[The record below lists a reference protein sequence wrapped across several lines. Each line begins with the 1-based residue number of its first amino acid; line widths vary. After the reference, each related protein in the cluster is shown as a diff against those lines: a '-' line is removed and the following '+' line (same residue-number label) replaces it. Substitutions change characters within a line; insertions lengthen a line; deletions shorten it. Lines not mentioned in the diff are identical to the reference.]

1 MRDKRPLGGRAR
13 RVWRQS
19 LSALR
24 DEDVDV
30 HFVECEVSFLLY
42 VPAAQRHQSLFGRS
56 CQQEAVKVV
65 RLECREVTRNMARCM
80 GWN

>member
-1 MRDKRPLGGRAR
+1 MQLCTVVG
-13 RVWRQS
+13 
-19 LSALR
+19 

-30 HFVECEVSFLLY
+30 HFVVRFLLY
-42 VPAAQRHQSLFGRS
+42 VPAAQRHQSFFGHS